1 MESRLLLLL
10 SDNCD
15 KILLQKE
22 KKYMGDTGRAFAY
35 KSDTDMV

>member
-10 SDNCD
+10 SGGCD